1 MADPPHGVR
10 KGLAAVALGVVVLGG
25 TVPACSNKSG
35 APSSS
40 ASSSPAAAAGVTV
53 MVEGHSHA
61 FTTGIECRTSPAQTS
76 ATPAESGTQTTRIEA
91 HDDSASVSLSIS
103 DLTPPD
109 VNSFAISLKAGGTN
123 YQMPYQPVQSA
134 TQVQATR
141 DGKKYT
147 IAGTGQGETGPN
159 TMRQLPFGIH
169 VTCP

>member
-1 MADPPHGVR
+1 MTDPRHGVR
-10 KGLAAVALGVVVLGG
+10 KGLGAFALGVVVLGAA
-25 TVPACSNKSG
+25 VPACSSKTG
-35 APSSS
+35 VPSSS
-40 ASSSPAAAAGVTV
+40 ASSSTAAAAAVTV

-61 FTTGIECRTSPAQTS
+61 ISGGIQCRTAPAETN
-76 ATPAESGTQTTRIEA
+76 ATPPESGTQTTRIEA
-91 HDDSASVSLSIS
+91 HDESASVTLSIS

-134 TQVQATR
+134 TQVQASR

-147 IAGTGQGETGPN
+147 VTGTGQGETGPN